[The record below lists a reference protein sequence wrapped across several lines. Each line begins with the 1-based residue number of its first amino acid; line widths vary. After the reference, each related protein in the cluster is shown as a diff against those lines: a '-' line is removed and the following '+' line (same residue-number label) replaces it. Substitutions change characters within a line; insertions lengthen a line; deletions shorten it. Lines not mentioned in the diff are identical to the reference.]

1 MTDTPSERVEQA
13 LAQVVR
19 NVYAKDEP
27 YIADSER
34 LKHDLAALIAA
45 VRAEERARVVEA
57 LWPNREHIGC
67 DKQGDQW
74 DDVLTCKCGLDRAL
88 ALLSSKEPA

>member
-1 MTDTPSERVEQA
+1 MSQSPEAAMPSDRTDTPSERVEQA

-45 VRAEERARVVEA
+45 VRAEERALLVGQIEA
-57 LWPNREHIGC
+57 LRNGEVTFA
-67 DKQGDQW
+67 Q
-74 DDVLTCKCGLDRAL
+74 VL
-88 ALLSSKEPA
+88 ALLSDETPE